1 MDYDDIKEK
10 ILGWFREKESFDDKD
25 IYFLFKDLCEE
36 TWELVKGGEVEVDES
51 LDPDSLEGFGEEPLE
66 EEGVDDEDDVE
77 PAVPVKKPFKKIDL
91 DADEELDDEGED
103 DDEDDVD
110 KPDLP
115 GFDTEKPSKPPVYA
129 KKPRIKP
136 K

>member
-10 ILGWFREKESFDDKD
+10 ILGWLREKESFDDKD
-25 IYFLFKDLCEE
+25 IYFLFKDLSEE
-36 TWELVKGGEVEVDES
+36 TWDLVKGGEVIVDES
-51 LDPDSLEGFGEEPLE
+51 LDPDSLEGFGEEPID
-66 EEGVDDEDDVE
+66 EGPEDEDDDE
-77 PAVPVKKPFKKIDL
+77 PVVPVKVPFKKIDL
-91 DADEELDDEGED
+91 DADEELDDED

-110 KPDLP
+110 KPPLP
-115 GFDTEKPSKPPVYA
+115 VFEKETTPKSGVYA